1 MEEVRLQKFLAE
13 CGISSRRGCELMIR
27 EGKVLVNGQVAQLGQ
42 QITPGVDRIVV
53 GGKDVSSD
61 EKVYIVLNK
70 PSNVITT
77 VRDTHGRKTVMDYL
91 EGVDERVFPVG
102 RLDSDVE
109 GVLLFTNDGDLAFR
123 LMHPRFQI
131 TKTYMAWV
139 KGRVGEEALKRLEH
153 GVQLEDGMT
162 APAKATVLQS
172 GGRTTL
178 LKLVLHEGKKREVK
192 RMCDAVG
199 HPVEKLHRVA
209 FANIRVKGL
218 RPGEWRRLSGEEVKQ
233 LYHCVGL
240 KDIGPAVLPA
250 AKE

>member
-13 CGISSRRGCELMIR
+13 CGINSRRGCEQMIR
-27 EGKVLVNGQVAQLGQ
+27 EGKVLVNGEIAQLGQ
-42 QITPGVDRIVV
+42 QVTPGVDRIAVE
-53 GGKDVSSD
+53 GKIVSSD

-70 PSNVITT
+70 PANVITT
-77 VRDTHGRKTVMDYL
+77 ARDTHGRKTVMDYL

-139 KGRVGEEALKRLEH
+139 KGCVGDDALKRLEQ

-162 APAKATVLQS
+162 APARAMVLQP

-178 LKLVLHEGKKREVK
+178 LKLVLHEGRKREVK
-192 RMCDAVG
+192 RMCAAVG

-218 RPGEWRRLSGEEVKQ
+218 RPGEWRRLSAEEVRQ

-240 KDIGPAVLPA
+240 KDASPAILPAV
-250 AKE
+250 KE